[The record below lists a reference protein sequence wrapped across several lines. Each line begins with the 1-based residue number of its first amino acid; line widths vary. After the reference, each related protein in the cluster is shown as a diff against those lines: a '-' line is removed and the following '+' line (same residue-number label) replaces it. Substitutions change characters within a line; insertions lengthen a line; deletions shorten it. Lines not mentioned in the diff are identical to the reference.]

1 MAWEIDPFHTS
12 VEFSVKHLM
21 ISTVKGRFRTVRGT
35 LHLDPKQPANSSVQ
49 AQVEAASIDTGVAQR
64 DAHLR
69 SADFFEVAK
78 YPNITLVS
86 RQIRLVSQ
94 NRCVLTGDLTL
105 HGVTKPVQF
114 HVEFTGRARD
124 IFTDAWRVGMYAVTM
139 IDRRDFGMDF
149 NQMKTG
155 IAFVG
160 YEVRIDINLEASLV

>member
-21 ISTVKGRFRTVRGT
+21 ISTVKGRFRTVHGT
-35 LHLDPKQPANSSVQ
+35 LHLDPKQPANSWVQ
-49 AQVEAASIDTGVAQR
+49 AKIEAASIDTGVAQR

-78 YPNITLVS
+78 YPEITLIS
-86 RQIRLVSQ
+86 RKIQLVSQ
-94 NRCVLTGDLTL
+94 NRCILTGDLTL
-105 HGVTKPVQF
+105 HGVTRSVQF

-124 IFTDAWRVGMYAVTM
+124 IFTDGWRVGLYAAAM
-139 IDRRDFGMDF
+139 IDRRSFGMDF

-155 IAFVG
+155 IALVG
-160 YEVRIDINLEASLV
+160 YEVRIDINLEATLI